1 MGRYRFDPY
10 DAPEPVAPRP
20 ANIVRPAYRIEKPG
34 EYRPPAQMV
43 ANARFQPKTTAIRPG
58 KTK

>member
-1 MGRYRFDPY
+1 MTFRFDDI
-10 DAPEPVAPRP
+10 DADKPVWRNP
-20 ANIVRPAYRIEKPG
+20 NLVRPAYRIEKPG

-58 KTK
+58 KP